1 MVLERCWNGAGME
14 LEWCWNGAG
23 AGMVLEWWWL
33 EVADRDGSDG
43 AGAAYTVEKGEAT
56 TERSRVQS
64 EADSRRGRGRLP
76 GPGGWGVSQ
85 EAREAASWRPVSI
98 PDKARLM
105 IRGFPGY

>member
-1 MVLERCWNGAGME
+1 MLLEWCWNDAGMV

-76 GPGGWGVSQ
+76 GGGACPRRRGRPPAGGPYLSQ
-85 EAREAASWRPVSI
+85 I
-98 PDKARLM
+98 RLD
-105 IRGFPGY
+105 